1 MNTETRGLPRLTG
14 ALRVSP
20 EKAVTECVKGMS
32 LVEVV
37 TNSLEGQEIA
47 ACEQVALKAALAALS
62 AAYDFIDQVS
72 DDWGRE
78 GHDDPE
84 SAL

>member
-1 MNTETRGLPRLTG
+1 MNAETRSSPRLTG
-14 ALRVSP
+14 VLRVSP

-37 TNSLEGQEIA
+37 ANSLEGQEIA

-72 DDWGRE
+72 DERG
-78 GHDDPE
+78 GDDNDEPE
-84 SAL
+84 RAL

>member
-1 MNTETRGLPRLTG
+1 MSAATKKSPGTTG
-14 ALRVSP
+14 TLRVSP
-20 EKAVTECVKGMS
+20 EKAVTECVKGIS

-37 TNSLEGQEIA
+37 ASSLDGQEIA
-47 ACEQVALKAALAALS
+47 ASEQIALKAALAALW

-72 DDWGRE
+72 DERGGE
-78 GHDDPE
+78 GGDDPE